1 LAPSRIAAVSLMAVH
16 GLALGAIGLWQ
27 AEIAVKA
34 AVALAVL
41 VHAALHWRRAARR
54 SRLTT
59 LGVEPGRG
67 VVACNGAP
75 VAAFRVEHI
84 FCYYLQMSIQS
95 GDGRRRR
102 LCIFGDR
109 ARPKDFR
116 HLCLCTAGYRRAGW
130 IQTTPTEQ

>member
-1 LAPSRIAAVSLMAVH
+1 MFIHALALAAV
-16 GLALGAIGLWQ
+16 GLWQ
-27 AEIAVKA
+27 AEIAAKA
-34 AVALAVL
+34 AVAFAVL
-41 VHAALHWRRAARR
+41 VHAALHCRRAARR
-54 SRLTT
+54 PRIVA

-75 VAAFRVEHI
+75 VAAFRIEHV
-84 FCYYLQMSIQS
+84 FCYYLQISVQF
-95 GDGRRRR
+95 GDGRRCR

-109 ARPKDFR
+109 AGPKDFR